1 MSLVLKNWTYEP
13 PEEALDENLEPVS
26 DEEFK
31 EIYKEIL
38 DDFDRAYE
46 EAPEPELDAELL
58 KILETEDFMERTR
71 LYEQYCQKRGKSIA
85 CE

>member
-1 MSLVLKNWTYEP
+1 MSLVFKGFTYEP
-13 PEEALDENLEPVS
+13 PEEALAENLEPVS
-26 DEEFK
+26 DEEFNEIMK
-31 EIYKEIL
+31 EVL

-46 EAPEPELDAELL
+46 EAPEPELDPELL

-71 LYEQYCQKRGKSIA
+71 LYEQYCQKKGKSIA

>member
-1 MSLVLKNWTYEP
+1 MSLVMKGFTYEP

-26 DEEFK
+26 DEEFQ
-31 EIYKEIL
+31 EIMKEIL

-46 EAPEPELDAELL
+46 EAPDPELDPELL
-58 KILETEDFMERTR
+58 KILDVEDMVERAR

>member
-1 MSLVLKNWTYEP
+1 MSLVFKGFTYDP

-46 EAPEPELDAELL
+46 EAPDPEIDPEME
-58 KILETEDFMERTR
+58 KILATEDMVERAK
-71 LYEQYCQKRGKSIA
+71 LYERYCEKRGKSIA